1 MQKECIMTLE
11 EYVFY
16 LINSSIS
23 ENMFMFKINE
33 TESKNLNDISISK
46 CFETNINKIFIK
58 ELSNVNEP
66 IYVSNQSDNII
77 IHEISEEILNDI
89 FSDIDEDKRLEYI
102 QKYKRI
108 YINID
113 AKGTKNGDSDSK
125 LENVHFSSSQTSIH
139 NFYGNRKNGI
149 PFNISGKQKTF
160 INNKL
165 NLTFLIKAVWSND
178 KKYKYD
184 KIHLYCIPNG
194 LYFNDIKPMNN
205 PKSYSK
211 NGRFEI
217 RLKTQQLPDNYYL
230 EILI

>member
-1 MQKECIMTLE
+1 MTLE
-11 EYVFY
+11 EYVFDY
-16 LINSSIS
+16 INSLLLDNIY
-23 ENMFMFKINE
+23 MFVINE
-33 TESKNLNDISISK
+33 LQSKNLNDISISK

-89 FSDIDEDKRLEYI
+89 FSDIDDDKRLEYI

-113 AKGTKNGDSDSK
+113 AKGIKNDDIDSK
-125 LENVHFSSSQTSIH
+125 LERLHFSNSQTSIQ
-139 NFYGNRKNGI
+139 NFYGNRRNGI
-149 PFNISGKQKTF
+149 PFNISGKQEPM
-160 INNKL
+160 IYNKL
-165 NLTFLIKAVWSND
+165 NLTFVIKGIWSNN

-194 LYFNDIKPMNN
+194 LYFDDIKPMNN
-205 PKSYSK
+205 PKSYPK
-211 NGRFEI
+211 NIDGRFEI
-217 RLKTQQLPDNYYL
+217 RLKTQQLPDNYYSK
-230 EILI
+230 ILI